1 MKNSRQKSSQRI
13 ETPPTAP
20 TVEQD
25 DTSCWMDW
33 RLKLPRGLGPEEVP
47 MLTASLEK
55 PGFQARII
63 TTELDQIV
71 LRVRQ
76 LPQGDYTDLYDAS
89 LGALFQIER
98 IVGSLVL
105 IEGLP
110 RDRWNK
116 QFMFARRFGALE

>member
-1 MKNSRQKSSQRI
+1 
-13 ETPPTAP
+13 
-20 TVEQD
+20 
-25 DTSCWMDW
+25 
-33 RLKLPRGLGPEEVP
+33 